1 MIEEE
6 KRQGFKEPLLYMTQE
21 KKPPQVHRDD
31 DDSSE
36 GTDAD
41 ENEAA
46 EMQSE

>member
-6 KRQGFKEPLLYMTQE
+6 KRQGYKEPLLYMTQQ

-31 DDSSE
+31 EDSSD
-36 GTDAD
+36 GSDVD

-46 EMQSE
+46 EM